1 MLSGQISRS
10 TKNYMSTAFSSNV
23 YLGDL
28 VLFLMVYIQTLLL
41 EWYFV
46 LFSLLS
52 LNSVYVDYCIYESMW
67 LISKTLMFILLK
79 LRVSFEIGGVF
90 CFCIFFSLNCGHS
103 NVSST

>member
-1 MLSGQISRS
+1 MLPGQIPLS
-10 TKNYMSTAFSSNV
+10 TNNYTSTAFSSNV

-28 VLFLMVYIQTLLL
+28 VLFLMVYIQTLPQ
-41 EWYFV
+41 EWYCI

-79 LRVSFEIGGVF
+79 L
-90 CFCIFFSLNCGHS
+90 
-103 NVSST
+103 